1 MLSELT
7 HVIEFVMLELRDK
20 LRKSQDDQ
28 GHTLTGKLRD
38 SIDYTTEHT
47 GTTIVSKM
55 YMEDYGVF
63 VEFGVS
69 ADRIPYSGKG
79 GRGGTSKYIQGLIS
93 FFELRGLSGREAVGA
108 AFATAA
114 VHKRDGMPTRRS
126 SRFSKTGERTG
137 FVRTVVEKEVKSIT
151 DKIEKEF
158 GVIVELQFKD
168 AFLGFEKLILN

>member
-1 MLSELT
+1 MLDDFT
-7 HVIEFVMLELRDK
+7 HVIEFVMLDLRDK

-28 GHTLTGKLRD
+28 GHRLTGKLRE
-38 SIDYTTEHT
+38 SIDYTTERT
-47 GTTIVSKM
+47 GNAIISKM

-69 ADRIPYSGKG
+69 ADRIPYSGKS

-108 AFATAA
+108 AFGTAA
-114 VHKRDGMPTRRS
+114 IHKREGMPTRRS

-137 FVRTVVEKEVKSIT
+137 FIRTVIEKEVKSIT

-158 GVIVELQFKD
+158 GVIIELQFKD
-168 AFLGFEKLILN
+168 SFLGFEKLILN